1 MVSTNKQPSFYAAL
15 MLLVAIFLVFFIG
28 IGILNYPVEFILI
41 VITIITGFFAR
52 YYGAGWKEI
61 LQTFIEKIKDAV
73 PAMLILLSIG
83 MLIGCWMV
91 SGTIPLMV
99 YYGLEIINPAYLYLT
114 AFLVTVCISTFTG
127 TSWGSAGTIGVAL
140 VAVAAAMNV

>member
-61 LQTFIEKIKDAV
+61 LQTFIEKIKDADIKECV
-73 PAMLILLSIG
+73 HMVATHFDFVFPYPQCTKYLLDDTNFDISVKLVLNDKI
-83 MLIGCWMV
+83 IGC
-91 SGTIPLMV
+91 
-99 YYGLEIINPAYLYLT
+99 YLLAEHDLKYVK
-114 AFLVTVCISTFTG
+114 FKVVKI
-127 TSWGSAGTIGVAL
+127 
-140 VAVAAAMNV
+140 